1 MWKNKVTS
9 IVVLILIIV
18 IIFFVSL
25 LMIKINKI
33 ENKMQ
38 VITWEDIVDI
48 TEYQR
53 DVDFKLF
60 EESILKNIWDLDQ
73 NIVAIYA
80 KKSIEIV
87 EEGEDWPNS
96 IIETTNKLEWNG
108 VVLTND
114 WYILTNKHVVQDQSS
129 EYTIILQDQEF
140 PLDKVRFDDWLDL
153 AVIKIKVKDNL
164 TTPKFKSIQEKNIIW
179 QIVFALKKDPDIWET
194 ITKMWII
201 NSLNQKF
208 KMDNNNVY
216 VWLIKTSTAI
226 EPWFSWWPLISLDW
240 EIIWINTAIDN
251 IEYWASYSLPINKE
265 FINQTLSSIKQS
277 WQIIRPEIGIKYE
290 SNPIGIKV
298 ISVEEES
305 NAQKAWLEVNDI
317 IVWINNVKVDYN
329 NFLYELFTYNP
340 EKQVILNVQ
349 RWSNKHEIQVD
360 LWVKR

>member
-1 MWKNKVTS
+1 
-9 IVVLILIIV
+9 
-18 IIFFVSL
+18 
-25 LMIKINKI
+25 MIKINKI

-38 VITWEDIVDI
+38 VITGEDIVDI

-60 EESILKNIWDLDQ
+60 EESILKNIGDLDQ

-87 EEGEDWPNS
+87 EEGEDGPNS
-96 IIETTNKLEWNG
+96 IIETTNKLEGNG

-114 WYILTNKHVVQDQSS
+114 GYILTNKHVVQDQSS

-140 PLDKVRFDDWLDL
+140 PLDKVRFDDGLDL

-164 TTPKFKSIQEKNIIW
+164 TTPKFKSIQEKNIIG
-179 QIVFALKKDPDIWET
+179 QIVFALKKDPDIGET
-194 ITKMWII
+194 ITKMGII

-216 VWLIKTSTAI
+216 VGLIKTSTAI
-226 EPWFSWWPLISLDW
+226 EPGFSGGPLISLDG
-240 EIIWINTAIDN
+240 EIIGINTAIDN
-251 IEYWASYSLPINKE
+251 IEYGASYSLPINKE

-277 WQIIRPEIGIKYE
+277 GQIIRPEIGIKYE

-305 NAQKAWLEVNDI
+305 NAQKAGLEVNDI
-317 IVWINNVKVDYN
+317 IVGINNVKVDYN

-349 RWSNKHEIQVD
+349 RGSNKQEIQVD
-360 LWVKR
+360 LGVKR